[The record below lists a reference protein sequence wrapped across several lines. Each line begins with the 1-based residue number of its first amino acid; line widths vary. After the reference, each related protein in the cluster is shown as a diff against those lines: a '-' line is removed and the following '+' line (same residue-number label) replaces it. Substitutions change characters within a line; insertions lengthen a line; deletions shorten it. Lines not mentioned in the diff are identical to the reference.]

1 MLKISKRQKQ
11 VIASPVRKFTPII
24 IQAEKRGLEVFKLN
38 IGDPDIATP
47 RIFFDTI
54 KKTKLKTVGYSPSS
68 GLKENVLAWQKHY
81 QVLGVDLKAQEIIPT
96 VGCGEAIM
104 FALMSVADPGDEI
117 IVFEPLYVS
126 YKAFA
131 AVLGIKLVPITLHL
145 ENNFSL
151 PPKAEIIKK
160 ITGKTKAIVI
170 INPDNPSGKAWQK
183 KELEIIIL
191 IAKQKNLFVISDET
205 YREIIFTTRPISLL
219 NFKTANNFAIVIDS
233 VSKKFSCPGARV
245 GCLISKNTALMD
257 LVSRLAM
264 ARLSVPTLEQYATV
278 PLLSQSEKYIRPL
291 VKEYQKR
298 RDVVLQAL
306 SKIKNI
312 KFSWPQGAFYML
324 IELPV
329 KDAQDFVLFLLT
341 KFQDKKQT
349 VALTPARDFYL
360 SKNGFNQV
368 RLAFVLDQKKLK
380 RAIEILDLGLKK
392 YLKQK

>member
-1 MLKISKRQKQ
+1 MGKYYLLSLFNMLKISKRQKQ

-219 NFKTANNFAIVIDS
+219 NFKTANN
-233 VSKKFSCPGARV
+233 
-245 GCLISKNTALMD
+245 
-257 LVSRLAM
+257 
-264 ARLSVPTLEQYATV
+264 
-278 PLLSQSEKYIRPL
+278 
-291 VKEYQKR
+291 
-298 RDVVLQAL
+298 
-306 SKIKNI
+306 
-312 KFSWPQGAFYML
+312 
-324 IELPV
+324 
-329 KDAQDFVLFLLT
+329 
-341 KFQDKKQT
+341 
-349 VALTPARDFYL
+349 
-360 SKNGFNQV
+360 
-368 RLAFVLDQKKLK
+368 
-380 RAIEILDLGLKK
+380 
-392 YLKQK
+392 